1 MGRKVISGFV
11 NHYDLFMPSRIYK
24 SSHDLRQSKQM
35 WSLPPNPPN
44 LKCNN
49 VFDTK
54 TRNQEIILDYKNK
67 ILQVKFIK

>member
-1 MGRKVISGFV
+1 
-11 NHYDLFMPSRIYK
+11 
-24 SSHDLRQSKQM
+24 M